1 VYNLFKFIEDK
12 RPEYKVPFKF
22 KLLYKPE
29 SITKEDLKVK
39 GSLNLSNT
47 SVQSL
52 PNGLEVKGNLDL
64 IGASQIKS
72 LPDDLKVGGYL
83 DLVGAPIQYLPN
95 NLKVGGYLVL
105 YGTPLSKKYTT
116 VEQLKAEYPDL
127 KVKGKIYL

>member
-1 VYNLFKFIEDK
+1 MYNLFKFIEDK
-12 RPEYKVPFKF
+12 KPQYKTPFKVKF
-22 KLLYKPE
+22 IYAPE
-29 SITKEDLKVK
+29 TLTKEE
-39 GSLNLSNT
+39 LN
-47 SVQSL
+47 
-52 PNGLEVKGNLDL
+52 VKGNLDL

-116 VEQLKAEYPDL
+116 EEELKAEYPDL
-127 KVKGKIYL
+127 KVKGNIYL

>member
-1 VYNLFKFIEDK
+1 MYNLFKFIEDK

-116 VEQLKAEYPDL
+116 VEQLKAKYPDL
-127 KVKGKIYL
+127 KVGGKIYL